1 MSTTQKS
8 WRPTL
13 TRRRFLWSAATA
25 AGAAALV
32 ACGGGSTGFKFED
45 ASSAREPGK
54 VWEAKNNWKLA
65 DETKGAVKGGIY
77 RGYASGDQDGHYDAI
92 VLMSSQTPTSAHI
105 HEMLM
110 AKTAGPGIDPAS
122 LDAAQPTGALAE
134 SWEFSPDYL
143 RITFTMRQGVKFHNV
158 APVNGRVMD
167 MDDWRTSQERHFA
180 SGVYK
185 AAIGDVLDGIEFP
198 DARHMVWKLKAPF
211 APIVDYIYHDK
222 SAFPILPKEL
232 NANPSLAE
240 RTPIGT
246 GFKILDKYQPAIAF
260 EYRKNP
266 DYWGGEPFIDR
277 WHAPIIPEYANRYAQ
292 FVNGNIQ
299 HFSPTP
305 QDVLQMNRDVPGG
318 VIIANPIPWQQASR
332 YRFGQI
338 SPKQQA
344 WNDPRVR
351 VAMRRSIDF
360 PGIGKLLSNQAE
372 FERNGIPVELSIC
385 THLSQNPGYWLNPDK
400 GELGAVSANY
410 LYDPAEAKK
419 LTAAAG
425 FSQPIPVPYPIRL
438 SQGQVEDEVQLV
450 MDSFA
455 ASGAFKLEVERV
467 ATAAEYN
474 KYRIDGLFDGLLGT
488 TSGSGDYDPDYHIF
502 RDYHTEG
509 IGKGSAFPHAEIDR
523 IGTASRRAVDIEER
537 RGYLKEF
544 QIFMAE
550 WMAAIPGP
558 HYFTQFSF
566 TWPWLHNLNYGEQD
580 SPPSGRP
587 ILGGHRHW
595 LDSAMPNRER
605 GAT

>member
-1 MSTTQKS
+1 
-8 WRPTL
+8 
-13 TRRRFLWSAATA
+13 
-25 AGAAALV
+25 
-32 ACGGGSTGFKFED
+32 
-45 ASSAREPGK
+45 
-54 VWEAKNNWKLA
+54 
-65 DETKGAVKGGIY
+65 
-77 RGYASGDQDGHYDAI
+77 
-92 VLMSSQTPTSAHI
+92 
-105 HEMLM
+105 
-110 AKTAGPGIDPAS
+110 
-122 LDAAQPTGALAE
+122 
-134 SWEFSPDYL
+134 
-143 RITFTMRQGVKFHNV
+143 MRQGVKFHNV

-509 IGKGSAFPHAEIDR
+509 IGKGSAFPHPEIDR

>member
-1 MSTTQKS
+1 
-8 WRPTL
+8 
-13 TRRRFLWSAATA
+13 
-25 AGAAALV
+25 LV

-240 RTPIGT
+240 RTPIG
-246 GFKILDKYQPAIAF
+246 
-260 EYRKNP
+260 R
-266 DYWGGEPFIDR
+266 
-277 WHAPIIPEYANRYAQ
+277 
-292 FVNGNIQ
+292 
-299 HFSPTP
+299 
-305 QDVLQMNRDVPGG
+305 LQ
-318 VIIANPIPWQQASR
+318 
-332 YRFGQI
+332 
-338 SPKQQA
+338 
-344 WNDPRVR
+344 DPRQVPAGDRLRVPQEPGLLGRRAIHRPLARADHPGVR
-351 VAMRRSIDF
+351 QPLRAVRERQHPALLADAAGCPADEPGRAGRRDHRQ
-360 PGIGKLLSNQAE
+360 PD
-372 FERNGIPVELSIC
+372 PV
-385 THLSQNPGYWLNPDK
+385 
-400 GELGAVSANY
+400 
-410 LYDPAEAKK
+410 
-419 LTAAAG
+419 AAG
-425 FSQPIPVPYPIRL
+425 FSLPLRPDQPEAA
-438 SQGQVEDEVQLV
+438 GVE
-450 MDSFA
+450 
-455 ASGAFKLEVERV
+455 
-467 ATAAEYN
+467 
-474 KYRIDGLFDGLLGT
+474 
-488 TSGSGDYDPDYHIF
+488 
-502 RDYHTEG
+502 
-509 IGKGSAFPHAEIDR
+509 
-523 IGTASRRAVDIEER
+523 
-537 RGYLKEF
+537 
-544 QIFMAE
+544 
-550 WMAAIPGP
+550 
-558 HYFTQFSF
+558 
-566 TWPWLHNLNYGEQD
+566 
-580 SPPSGRP
+580 
-587 ILGGHRHW
+587 
-595 LDSAMPNRER
+595 
-605 GAT
+605 